1 MNGQEER
8 RPGPRGS
15 FTTELGE
22 AYLALLRETG
32 NARAS
37 ARALG
42 HPYLFD
48 NRKRYD
54 PAFARACDAAA
65 KAADARLSRA
75 ESPFLSPIEVKS
87 MPPPE
92 GDEPVPEPREQAI
105 RRTSNGR
112 TQISYVREGGWTSKI
127 EAAFLARLRET
138 GNFDASAW
146 AVGFNPRT
154 LYTRIDQWAAFARDC
169 AEALEAA
176 SVQLDYT
183 LVAHAHALLRR
194 PGEAQAEDGEE
205 DKDEARVP
213 FDPEAAMRI
222 LSFIDRRRAGR
233 TTRGHRK
240 GPPARRVEDARASIL
255 RKIEAIERHEK
266 MMKERGED
274 RGQSLPLDGG
284 G

>member
-1 MNGQEER
+1 MSGREAR

-15 FTTELGE
+15 FTAELGE

-37 ARALG
+37 ARTLG

-54 PAFARACDAAA
+54 PAFARACDTAAR
-65 KAADARLSRA
+65 KADARLRRA
-75 ESPFLSPIEVKS
+75 QSPFPPPVEAKA

-92 GDEPVPEPREQAI
+92 GDAPAPPPRQQAI

-112 TQISYVREGGWTSKI
+112 MQIGDVREGGWTPAI

-138 GNFDASAW
+138 GNFDASAR
-146 AVGFNPRT
+146 AVGFNPSSPYRR
-154 LYTRIDQWAAFARDC
+154 LEQWPAFARDC
-169 AEALEAA
+169 AQALEAA
-176 SVQLDYT
+176 SVQLDYR

-194 PGEAQAEDGEE
+194 PGDAEEGTATGSCPL
-205 DKDEARVP
+205 DEVP

-233 TTRGHRK
+233 TTRGPRK

-255 RKIEAIERHEK
+255 RKIEAIERHEALLAK
-266 MMKERGED
+266 QGES
-274 RGQSLPLDGG
+274 GA
-284 G
+284 